1 MPEPKPDNQKYKLAR
16 QMGLAITIPMVLAS
30 GPLIGWFIG
39 TWLDKKLGTT
49 PWIFIILLIL
59 GVVASVRETIKIIK
73 EISDEDSD

>member
-1 MPEPKPDNQKYKLAR
+1 
-16 QMGLAITIPMVLAS
+16 MGLAITIPMVLAS